1 MPAVNMYIIYLTI
14 VNLSKDR
21 WLTILKWMRMN
32 RKLVCITPGQSVLS
46 LSFPLWRLC
55 ISLSVFTRRRKA
67 ASPILTVMCFAL
79 SPDMMA
85 TVRICV
91 AIHTDV
97 SQGDGVP
104 NGQDSPR
111 MSVLTDG
118 VTAKRKRA
126 MSLQCVDGCSGATT
140 YRRFPTAYCC
150 SKPWQT
156 LPFSFTFPHVLP
168 DILQESR
175 S

>member
-1 MPAVNMYIIYLTI
+1 MGERVSPLFLDSGHSRGAAVNTF
-14 VNLSKDR
+14 VKF
-21 WLTILKWMRMN
+21 K
-32 RKLVCITPGQSVLS
+32 RKPICITPGQSVLS

-55 ISLSVFTRRRKA
+55 ISLSVFTRRRRT
-67 ASPILTVMCFAL
+67 ASPIPTVMCFAL

-91 AIHTDV
+91 AIHTDA

-126 MSLQCVDGCSGATT
+126 MSLQYVDGCSGATT

-150 SKPWQT
+150 SKP
-156 LPFSFTFPHVLP
+156 
-168 DILQESR
+168 
-175 S
+175 